1 MRCLIVEDDTVSSM
15 ALEQMMKKYGSC
27 EVVTDGSQAAERFQ
41 QAHAAQNPFNLILM
55 DIMMP
60 EVDGLQAV
68 LNIRKS
74 EADMGITYMHRVK
87 VIMTTAL
94 TDPRTVMKALYEVD
108 ANSYLIKP
116 IRVQKLE
123 EELRALNLIS

>member
-1 MRCLIVEDDTVSSM
+1 MKCLIVEDDSVSSM
-15 ALEQMMKKYGSC
+15 AMEQMMKKYGRC
-27 EVVTDGSQAAERFQ
+27 QVVSDGSQAVEQFQ
-41 QAHAAQNPFNLILM
+41 QSHVEQDPYNLILM

-68 LNIRKS
+68 LDIRKS
-74 EADMGITYMHRVK
+74 EAAMGITYLHRVK
-87 VIMTTAL
+87 VVMTTAL

-116 IRVQKLE
+116 IRAQKLE
-123 EELRALNLIS
+123 DELRALNLIP